1 MDTFFFP
8 LQEYLNVQEIIY
20 FIKSHFWNPGLMGNI
35 GEALGA
41 CGWVRKSMKA
51 LEPHKY
57 LGMLASPLT
66 RYGTLDKL

>member
-1 MDTFFFP
+1 M
-8 LQEYLNVQEIIY
+8 Y
-20 FIKSHFWNPGLMGNI
+20 FIKSHFWNPGLMENI

-51 LEPHKY
+51 LEPHKH
-57 LGMLASPLT
+57 LGMLTSPLT